1 MGLTYQV
8 EPVNGLTTCDGAVVE
23 PAAVSVPVT
32 VTDVQPGALT
42 VNVAAPVPDE
52 FAATVTGCGRFQLLD
67 VSVTELPADTDRPLL
82 PAAATLTVM
91 PAAGAADSETPNTS
105 LVPWATEN
113 EPGLASRLTPDPQEP
128 PPVGVGDG
136 DGVGVPGASGSVRRS
151 AWWTGWATVT
161 RPRRC
166 RRCR

>member
-1 MGLTYQV
+1 MWSSQMPVDCWPTSVICAARVPLAPAADVATSEEEVGLTYQV

-52 FAATVTGCGRFQLLD
+52 FAATVTGWGRFQLLD

-82 PAAATLTVM
+82 PAVLATLTVM
-91 PAAGAADSETPNTS
+91 PAAGAADSETPNT
-105 LVPWATEN
+105 
-113 EPGLASRLTPDPQEP
+113 
-128 PPVGVGDG
+128 
-136 DGVGVPGASGSVRRS
+136 
-151 AWWTGWATVT
+151 
-161 RPRRC
+161 
-166 RRCR
+166 